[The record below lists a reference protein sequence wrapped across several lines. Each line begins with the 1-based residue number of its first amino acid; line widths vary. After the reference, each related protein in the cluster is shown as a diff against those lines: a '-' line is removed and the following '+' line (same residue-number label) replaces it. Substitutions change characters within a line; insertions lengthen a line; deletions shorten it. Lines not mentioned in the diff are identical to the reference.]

1 MPPNFVPA
9 HHVGGGDQLQLGRF
23 SRKAQ
28 VTSLIGQVATAY
40 QQDMGITN
48 DFIPVENHHP

>member
-1 MPPNFVPA
+1 MKTSNGHLP
-9 HHVGGGDQLQLGRF
+9 LGRF

-28 VTSLIGQVATAY
+28 VTSLIEQVATAY